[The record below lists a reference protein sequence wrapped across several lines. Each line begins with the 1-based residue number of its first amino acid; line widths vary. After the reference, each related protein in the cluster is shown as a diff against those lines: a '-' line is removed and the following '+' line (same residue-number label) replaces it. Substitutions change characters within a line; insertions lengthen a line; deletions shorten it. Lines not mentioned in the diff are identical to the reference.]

1 MRYLEVGGARVSR
14 IGLGCWQFGSNEWG
28 YGQAYA
34 GGVAGQLV
42 RRALDLGM
50 NLIDT
55 AEIYGFGLSEKIVG
69 GALGSR
75 RPEAFL
81 ATKLF
86 PVLPLD
92 PIVRQRARSSLR
104 RLRTDVIDLYQVH
117 WPNPLVPIGTTMA
130 GLRRLIEEGRVRH
143 AGVSNFRL
151 PQWLAADAA
160 LGRPVLSNQVRFSL
174 LALRPLL
181 HQVPF
186 AQREDRMIMAYS
198 PLAQGLL
205 SGRYDGTRQPVG
217 VVRRRNPYFMH
228 PELYQVLMDSLREV
242 AAAHQA
248 TPSQVALAWLIRHP
262 NVVAIPGASSL
273 RQLEENAA
281 AAEINLSDDEAEA
294 LLGAAMG
301 LPA

>member
-1 MRYLEVGGARVSR
+1 MGGARVSR

-28 YGQAYA
+28 YGPAYA

-55 AEIYGFGLSEKIVG
+55 AEIYGFGRSEKIVG

-75 RPEAFL
+75 RPEAFV
-81 ATKLF
+81 ATKVF
-86 PVLPLD
+86 PILPLD

-160 LGRPVLSNQVRFSL
+160 LGGPVLSNQVRFSL

-181 HQVPF
+181 HLVPF

-217 VVRRRNPYFMH
+217 TVRRRNPYFMH
-228 PELYQVLMDSLREV
+228 PELYQVLMDALREV

-281 AAEINLSDDEAEA
+281 AAEINLSDDEAEV